1 MRSIN
6 INNYNIPSNK
16 EWERSVE
23 QTEFH
28 GDNGEYYKIVD
39 KKTPAGF
46 SVERQ
51 TADVVSDLLYTAT
64 NSLSTATSMLI
75 TTYRLD
81 NEKSAEILK
90 RVEAIREQAWQ
101 LKADVDRDLRGLGD

>member
-6 INNYNIPSNK
+6 INNYNLPSNK

-51 TADVVSDLLYTAT
+51 TADVVSDLL
-64 NSLSTATSMLI
+64 
-75 TTYRLD
+75 
-81 NEKSAEILK
+81 SAEILK